1 MTEARMSRTAPR
13 VRLAMEVASR
23 PRASDRVSRGIKIE
37 LLLYSTGTGYRVL
50 LESIIR
56 SHFYQPGGAR
66 PHPGHT
72 QY

>member
-23 PRASDRVSRGIKIE
+23 PRVRRTAACVSGNKNRAPFVQ
-37 LLLYSTGTGYRVL
+37 YRVL